1 MYQWFPNRV
10 TSNRGDK
17 KRGQLGKK
25 GDEYGSGYIVCEV
38 AVRYPAKDVSMFS
51 EA

>member
-10 TSNRGDK
+10 TWNGEDR

-25 GDEYGSGYIVCEV
+25 DDEHGSGHIVCEV
-38 AVRYPAKDVSMFS
+38 SVRYLAKDVSRFS